1 MARSKRVGLGE
12 AGFGQAGFTLIELLI
27 AIAIMAIVMGV
38 AVLAIPNHDDRYWR
52 DNLDQLVG
60 SLNMA
65 QEESVM
71 AGTPIMVQIDSVGWR
86 FFTPT
91 ANGSNT
97 MMGSSASSASS
108 TGSNQIA
115 GGSVGLGGSSNAAST
130 NSPLMGSNG
139 LMPDVYR
146 PQIWSKPVE
155 IAALQLSLGG
165 EQVTQALQIPLK
177 QESRQAVLIRNKNG
191 RFSWVAGAMP

>member
-1 MARSKRVGLGE
+1 
-12 AGFGQAGFTLIELLI
+12 
-27 AIAIMAIVMGV
+27 MAIVMGV

>member
-12 AGFGQAGFTLIELLI
+12 ADLGQAGFTLIELLI

-91 ANGSNT
+91 ANGSTT